1 MSSFSSSWSSEVWSY
16 VRVNGERHCQKDVFS
31 TRPSSISLTTPPP
44 PRGLVCWPLHIE
56 SDRSV
61 IRLPHL
67 PLMMSH
73 LSQAVFPARTYPSF
87 CSMKQLEVLSL
98 IPPGGDPTTYKYC
111 QVGLTVSWS
120 IYCIILTGE
129 RHSASKRW
137 VQILHLSLFP
147 SVKQAKVYTT
157 LSSTKET
164 NDKYNF

>member
-1 MSSFSSSWSSEVWSY
+1 MFLLVASEHHKSPQVTWCLLFLLHDHQRCDLMW
-16 VRVNGERHCQKDVFS
+16 RVNGERHCQKDVFS
-31 TRPSSISLTTPPP
+31 TRPSSISLTTPPPP

-98 IPPGGDPTTYKYC
+98 IPPGSDPTTYKYC
-111 QVGLTVSWS
+111 QVGLTVS
-120 IYCIILTGE
+120 
-129 RHSASKRW
+129 
-137 VQILHLSLFP
+137 
-147 SVKQAKVYTT
+147 
-157 LSSTKET
+157 
-164 NDKYNF
+164 